1 MLTMAHPGWTWGVI
15 AVATAAVILRPARVP
30 EAVWA
35 VGGALVLAVSGLLP
49 WTEAWKGVLRGH
61 DVYLF
66 LAGMMLLSEMARRE
80 GVFDW
85 LAVEAARRARGSGE
99 RLFAWVF
106 GVGTLVTATLSNDAT
121 AVVLTPAVI
130 AVARAV
136 GAAPLPY
143 LLICAF
149 VANAASFLLPIS
161 NPANLVLWGGGQM
174 PSLPHWLALFGL
186 PSVAAIGATYWV
198 LKWRVRR
205 DIDRP
210 VAAEVPARP
219 LGAGGRLAAA
229 GLAVSAVVLVGCA
242 WWRIPLGAPTLGAA
256 LLTLALLRV
265 GCAHQVGPVLKSV
278 SWGVLPL
285 VAGLF
290 VFVQAL
296 EVTGVVGHLARM
308 LAEAAAAAPLAAGPV
323 LGALLGFGA
332 NLVNNL
338 PAGLLAG
345 AALEAAHAAE
355 PLRAAALIGVD
366 LGPNLSI
373 TGSLATLLWLAAL
386 RREGIEVSALQFL
399 KFGAWVMP
407 PALAAALLV
416 LMGMTAAGL

>member
-1 MLTMAHPGWTWGVI
+1 MLTLAHPGWTWGVI
-15 AVATAAVILRPARVP
+15 AIATAAVIVRPARVP

-35 VGGALVLAVSGLLP
+35 VGGALVLGVLGLLP
-49 WTEAWKGVLRGH
+49 WAEVGKGVLRGH

-85 LAVEAARRARGSGE
+85 LAVQAARRARGSGE

-149 VANAASFLLPIS
+149 VANAASFVLPIS
-161 NPANLVLWGGGQM
+161 NPANLVLWGGGRM

-186 PSVAAIGATYWV
+186 PSIAAIGATYAV
-198 LKWRVRR
+198 LRWRVRR
-205 DIDRP
+205 EIAGP
-210 VAAEVPARP
+210 VAAEVPAQP
-219 LGAGGRLAAA
+219 LGTGGRLAAA
-229 GLAVSAVVLVGCA
+229 GLALSAAVLIACA
-242 WWRIPLGAPTLGAA
+242 WWRVPLGAPTLGAA
-256 LLTLALLRV
+256 LVTLVLLRI
-265 GCAHQVGPVLKSV
+265 GCGHAVGPVLKSV

-296 EVTGVVGHLARM
+296 EVTGVVGHLAHL
-308 LAEAAAAAPLAAGPV
+308 LARAAAAAPLAAGPA
-323 LGALLGFGA
+323 LGALLGVGA

-345 AALEAAHAAE
+345 AALEAAQAAE
-355 PLRAAALIGVD
+355 PLRAAALIGID

-386 RREGIEVSALQFL
+386 RREGIEVGALQFL
-399 KFGAWVMP
+399 KYGAWVMP
-407 PALAAALLV
+407 PALAAALLT
-416 LMGMTAAGL
+416 LMGTSAFWR